1 LGAFSSSES
10 ELSEELELL
19 PEEPEP
25 PDELEDGVDESTV
38 GISLEGTEEDGCTGD
53 ISELLTNGR

>member
-1 LGAFSSSES
+1 V
-10 ELSEELELL
+10 
-19 PEEPEP
+19 PCPT